1 MIREL
6 HEEVDEGLTKRGV
19 DDLQSQLDKEPRMSA
34 YITYLVKGLH
44 EEHEE
49 WDESLASPF
58 NDFQESGEDWN
69 TDNGPESV

>member
-6 HEEVDEGLTKRGV
+6 LVKVDKGLTECRV

-34 YITYLVKGLH
+34 SITFRVKDLH

-49 WDESLASPF
+49 WDESLASPL
-58 NDFQESGEDWN
+58 NDFQESSENWD
-69 TDNGPESV
+69 TDDSPESV